1 MSPRYGAC
9 IFHFSR
15 IKARDVRTRVRSSI
29 PPLLREGSSCM
40 QRTDVQEHE
49 ESTKLDSADAFDA
62 GLRTETFL
70 PSTKN
75 RREREREKPTFFF
88 RRLRGPS
95 SSGGCEERES
105 RGERKRK
112 SGGERKEERK
122 LSEYTNVTI
131 IEIRIIMYIYK
142 VSLKFIYLYRG
153 VKTEEKRASPREK
166 PILLCNIR

>member
-15 IKARDVRTRVRSSI
+15 IKARDVRTRARSSI

-62 GLRTETFL
+62 GSRTETFI

-75 RREREREKPTFFF
+75 RRERERERTFF

-95 SSGGCEERES
+95 SSRGCEERES
-105 RGERKRK
+105 QGERKRK

-122 LSEYTNVTI
+122 L
-131 IEIRIIMYIYK
+131 
-142 VSLKFIYLYRG
+142 
-153 VKTEEKRASPREK
+153 
-166 PILLCNIR
+166 